1 MHKFFALILI
11 FLVACSQSNSQVSD
25 AKPAKKDNPNVKKV
39 VKTEQEWQKVMS
51 KERYAVMRKKGT
63 ESRYKGY
70 WNSKEKGIY
79 HCAACD
85 APLFSSETKYKSG
98 TGWPSFW
105 QPIVEDNVGEVED
118 RSYGMVRVEVICN
131 VCDSHLGH
139 VFDDG
144 PRPTGLR
151 YCINSI
157 SLELK
162 KGETKLVKKPQEK
175 TAEKKSKS
183 EPKKMDDKNE
193 K

>member
-1 MHKFFALILI
+1 M
-11 FLVACSQSNSQVSD
+11 FLVAACSQSNSQVND
-25 AKPAKKDNPNVKKV
+25 HKPAKKNNAKVKKV
-39 VKTEQEWQKVMS
+39 EKTEQEWQKLMS
-51 KERYAVMRKKGT
+51 KERYYVMRQKGT

-70 WNSKEKGIY
+70 WDSKEKGIY

-105 QPIVEDNVGEVED
+105 QPIVEDNVGEIED
-118 RSYGMVRVEVICN
+118 RSHGMVRVEVVCN

-162 KGETKLVKKPQEK
+162 KGETKLAKKPQTED
-175 TAEKKSKS
+175 TTEKKSPTPENIK
-183 EPKKMDDKNE
+183 E
-193 K
+193 KE